1 MLPSFIKKPD
11 EKKSGLSDK
20 KPGEKEVRKK
30 KEKLK
35 LSDPENPG
43 PIQLASP
50 GEHVHITLSLLLKKL
65 KLSKKKCEKYFLSD
79 SQKKKGAKN
88 GFRLQKRVPKKKIFV
103 RKNKRQK
110 KVRKISVRL
119 KKGKKKRF
127 LSSVK
132 KEKNN
137 AKNYF
142 CPIQKNPSSVPKKK
156 PRSKKSAKK
165 NSGRLKRSAKKE
177 FPSYVKKEK
186 ISTTYKIT
194 SVSVIRP

>member
-88 GFRLQKRVPKKKIFV
+88 GFRLQKRVPKK
-103 RKNKRQK
+103 
-110 KVRKISVRL
+110 
-119 KKGKKKRF
+119 RF
-127 LSSVK
+127 LY
-132 KEKNN
+132 EKT
-137 AKNYF
+137 
-142 CPIQKNPSSVPKKK
+142 SD
-156 PRSKKSAKK
+156 
-165 NSGRLKRSAKKE
+165 KRKC
-177 FPSYVKKEK
+177 EK
-186 ISTTYKIT
+186 FLSD
-194 SVSVIRP
+194 